1 MQDGNTYIAQQGFT
15 TGEISPEVLAR
26 SELDKYQ
33 YALKQARNVYIRPY
47 GAVYRRS
54 GTIYHSACKYA
65 DKKAILVEFNYSV
78 ELSYLLEIGEG
89 YIRVHKDGEYLDIEL
104 ATPYTESDL
113 PKLRFAQS
121 ADVMYIT
128 SGKYP
133 VKTLSRYAEDDWRF
147 GDFELT
153 EMYYDV
159 SMSNTV
165 NYDGAEYTS
174 PGNYSFVAKL
184 DGKYE
189 IEIAGAGGGG
199 GGFSRVLGDNA
210 TGGSGGRGGYTKI
223 TKNLIKNQSYNV
235 VIGSG
240 GAGGRGYSCAN
251 DNSYRENPPWAEN
264 GKDGGNSSFDDI
276 VATGGK
282 GGTGGK
288 GSPNRVYGTNGANG
302 TPSGSG
308 ANGGTTGWKGAENAS
323 NGGNGWV
330 RIYYL
335 GNAEITPSGTLENIT
350 ITANTSIFSENN
362 ISNFMK
368 ITHEMPS
375 KTVSTTDSTSASVKV
390 GDGWKVITHGTW
402 SGDCFV
408 EKSIDNGGTWEEY
421 RSYSSSDD
429 FNASESGT
437 VDKPCLLRI
446 RCATSGSGCSA
457 DLTALPYTHEGTVK
471 ITEYISPTQVKADV
485 VTELGSTE
493 ATPNFYWGAWSDEF
507 GYPSCVCFFQDRL
520 CFACTTKQP
529 YMLWMSRTGDYGNFG
544 VEKADGTVTDDSA
557 VALSFISRKQ
567 FNILHVVPT
576 TDLIVLTD
584 GNEWLV
590 SGASTVTPTEANPK
604 NQTSRGSTDVEP
616 IAIGSK
622 LVFVQRRGKVV
633 RDMGYSF
640 ENDQYD
646 GADLTLLAKHLTQ
659 KTIITDDAYKQE
671 PDSLIYFVTAD
682 GRILC
687 LTYVKDQNVYAW
699 STLDTDGKFEAVC
712 NIGGA
717 EEDTVYCIVKREIG
731 GEIVRYI
738 ESFSPYPDTD
748 VPNDYIMLDC
758 AKSMTVTAR
767 EVSGFGWL
775 AGKTVTVL
783 ADGREH
789 KDIAVDE
796 EGNLQLPVPATNIV
810 VGLPYQSVIEL
821 PNVTIQAQDGSI
833 QGRKKK
839 VSTVYMQLTNSLGG
853 FLGHTENETD
863 EIKYDE
869 FSEYTGVKLFN
880 GIKEMTM
887 PNTPLGGFLEDS
899 SVLIATSSPYP
910 FNLALVV
917 RAVAFD

>member
-26 SELDKYQ
+26 TELDKYQ

-89 YIRVHKDGEYLDIEL
+89 YIRVHKNGEYLGVEL
-104 ATPYTESDL
+104 ITPYTEADL

-133 VKTLSRYAEDDWRF
+133 VYTLSRYAEDDWRF
-147 GDFELT
+147 TELEIT
-153 EMYYDV
+153 ELYYDT
-159 SMSNTV
+159 SLAATA
-165 NYDGAEYTS
+165 NYDGAEYTT
-174 PGNYSFVAKL
+174 A
-184 DGKYE
+184 GKYTFTPNLTGKYQ
-189 IEIAGAGGGG
+189 ITIAGAGGGG
-199 GGFSRVLGDNA
+199 GGGSRLSIFGFNAGGNGGNGGYTSITKELTKGTQCSVIVGAGGAGGAGGEFSSANGIDGGDSSFGESVASGGDGGERGTLEHGQNGQNGTPA
-210 TGGSGGRGGYTKI
+210 GNGGAGGSGGT
-223 TKNLIKNQSYNV
+223 
-235 VIGSG
+235 
-240 GAGGRGYSCAN
+240 
-251 DNSYRENPPWAEN
+251 ENRMN
-264 GKDGGNSSFDDI
+264 GLDGKDGWVIITYIGN
-276 VATGGK
+276 
-282 GGTGGK
+282 
-288 GSPNRVYGTNGANG
+288 NY
-302 TPSGSG
+302 
-308 ANGGTTGWKGAENAS
+308 
-323 NGGNGWV
+323 
-330 RIYYL
+330 
-335 GNAEITPSGTLENIT
+335 ITPSGTNEDIT
-350 ITANTSIFSENN
+350 ITSNLSIFTK
-362 ISNFMK
+362 SNVGSFMK
-368 ITHEMPS
+368 IQHEMPS
-375 KTVSTTDSTSASVKV
+375 KTVSTTDGTSANVKV
-390 GDGWKVITHGTW
+390 GDGWKIITHGTW
-402 SGDCFV
+402 SGDWYVDRSF
-408 EKSIDNGGTWEEY
+408 DNGGTWEEY

-429 FNASESGT
+429 FNASESGK

-446 RCATSGSGCSA
+446 RCATRGSGCSA

-493 ATPNFYWGAWSDEF
+493 ATEYFYWGAWSEEF

-520 CFACTTKQP
+520 CFACTKKQP
-529 YMLWMSRTGDYGNFG
+529 YVLWMSRSGDYPNFG

-567 FNILHVVPT
+567 FNILHIVPT

-584 GNEWLV
+584 GTEWLV

-659 KTIITDDAYKQE
+659 KTTITDDAYKQE

-699 STLDTDGKFEAVC
+699 STLDTDGEFEAVC

-748 VPNDYIMLDC
+748 IPNDYIMLDC

>member
-26 SELDKYQ
+26 TELDKYQ

-47 GAVYRRS
+47 GAIYRRS

-78 ELSYLLEIGEG
+78 ELSYLLEIGDK
-89 YIRVHKDGEYLDIEL
+89 YIRIHKNGEWLGIEL
-104 ATPYTESDL
+104 ETPFLESDL

-121 ADVMYIT
+121 ADIMYIT

-133 VKTLSRYAEDDWRF
+133 IKTLSRYAENDWRF
-147 GDFELT
+147 NDFEIT
-153 EMYYDV
+153 EIYYDTA
-159 SMSNTV
+159 MMNEAQ
-165 NYDGAEYTS
+165 YDGAGYRT
-174 PGNYSFVAKL
+174 PGNFTFTPTIT
-184 DGKYE
+184 GKYN
-189 IEIAGAGGGG
+189 ITIAGAGGGG
-199 GGFSRVLGDNA
+199 GGCNRYSGI
-210 TGGSGGRGGYTKI
+210 TGGRGGNGELKTLTNVTLTAGTGYT
-223 TKNLIKNQSYNV
+223 V
-235 VIGSG
+235 VV
-240 GAGGRGYSCAN
+240 GAGGTAGSNGYSAHPAGTN
-251 DNSYRENPPWAEN
+251 
-264 GKDGGNSSFDDI
+264 GGNGGSSSI
-276 VATGGK
+276 TIGTATTSR
-282 GGTGGK
+282 GGTGGLV
-288 GSPNRVYGTNGANG
+288 GGTAGTGYG
-302 TPSGSG
+302 
-308 ANGGTTGWKGAENAS
+308 NGGQGGTGGNYDDEYWAKAGE
-323 NGGNGWV
+323 NGWV
-330 RIYYL
+330 VIEYV
-335 GNAEITPSGTLENIT
+335 GNVEVTPSAVTDETT
-350 ITANTSIFSENN
+350 ITANQNLFSEANV
-362 ISNFMK
+362 STFMK

-375 KTVSTTDSTSASVKV
+375 KTVSTSNGTTEAVKT
-390 GDGWKVITHGTW
+390 GDGWKIITHGTW
-402 SGDCFV
+402 TGDV
-408 EKSIDNGGTWEEY
+408 TVQISKDNGASWEEY
-421 RSYSSSDD
+421 RKYSSKDD

-437 VDKPCLLRI
+437 VETPCVLRAVCSI
-446 RCATSGSGCSA
+446 SSGTCGV

-471 ITEYISPTQVKADV
+471 ITEYVSATQVKADV
-485 VTELGSTE
+485 ITELGSTE
-493 ATPNFYWGAWSDEF
+493 ATPDFCWGAWSDEF

-567 FNILHVVPT
+567 FNILHIVPT

-659 KTIITDDAYKQE
+659 KTTITDDAYKQE

-699 STLDTDGKFEAVC
+699 STLDTDGEFEAVC

-731 GEIVRYI
+731 GETVRYI

-748 VPNDYIMLDC
+748 APNDYIMLDC

-796 EGNLQLPVPATNIV
+796 EGNLELPVPATNIV
-810 VGLPYQSVIEL
+810 VGLSYQSVIEL
-821 PNVTIQAQDGSI
+821 PNLTIQAQDGSI

-853 FLGHTENETD
+853 YLGHTENETD

-899 SVLIATSSPYP
+899 SVLIATSAPYP

>member
-1 MQDGNTYIAQQGFT
+1 MYIAQQAFT

-54 GTIYHSACKYA
+54 GTIYHSTCKYA
-65 DKKAILVEFNYSV
+65 DKKAILVEFNFSV
-78 ELSYLLEIGEG
+78 ELSYMLEIGEG
-89 YIRVHKDGEYLDIEL
+89 YIRIHKNGEYLGVEL
-104 ATPYTESDL
+104 ATPYTEADL

-128 SGKYP
+128 SGSYP

-147 GDFELT
+147 ADFDVSQ
-153 EMYYDV
+153 MYYDPA
-159 SMSNTV
+159 MGATT
-165 NYDGAEYTS
+165 NYDGAEYTANGS
-174 PGNYSFVAKL
+174 YTFTPKITGRYTV
-184 DGKYE
+184 
-189 IEIAGAGGGG
+189 EIAGAGGGG
-199 GGFSRVLGDNA
+199 GGGYHLSHGGHYY
-210 TGGSGGRGGYTKI
+210 GGSGG
-223 TKNLIKNQSYNV
+223 
-235 VIGSG
+235 SG
-240 GAGGRGYSCAN
+240 GLKTIN
-251 DNSYRENPPWAEN
+251 TELT
-264 GKDGGNSSFDDI
+264 KDTPVQI
-276 VATGGK
+276 VVGK

-288 GSPNRVYGTNGANG
+288 NGYYNSNNTA
-302 TPSGSG
+302 G
-308 ANGGTTGWKGAENAS
+308 ANGGNSSFGAETVQGGGGGGRANLGNNGS
-323 NGGNGWV
+323 NGTSYGGGGAGGARGGWSNGNAGNGHDGWV
-330 RIYYL
+330 RIAYI
-335 GNAEITPSGTLENIT
+335 GNATITPSGTTEEIT
-350 ITANTSIFSENN
+350 ITSSTSIFDSD
-362 ISNFMK
+362 SVGNFMK

-375 KTVSTTDSTSASVKV
+375 KTVSTTDGTSASVKV
-390 GDGWKVITHGTW
+390 GDGWKIITHGTW
-402 SGDCFV
+402 SGDCYV
-408 EKSIDNGGTWEEY
+408 ERSLDNGGTWEEY

-471 ITEYISPTQVKADV
+471 ITEYVSATQVKAEV
-485 VTELGSTE
+485 ITELGSTE
-493 ATPNFYWGAWSDEF
+493 PTPDFYWGAWSDEF

-520 CFACTTKQP
+520 CFACTKMQP
-529 YMLWMSRTGDYGNFG
+529 YMLWMSRTGDYNNFG

-567 FNILHVVPT
+567 FNILHLVPT

-590 SGASTVTPTEANPK
+590 SGASVVTPTEANPK

-640 ENDQYD
+640 ESDQYD
-646 GADLTLLAKHLTQ
+646 GADLTLLAKHLTR
-659 KTIITDDAYKQE
+659 KSVITDDAYKQE
-671 PDSLIYFVTAD
+671 PDSLIYFVTND
-682 GRILC
+682 GKILC

-699 STLDTDGKFEAVC
+699 SSLDTDGEFESVC

-717 EEDTVYCIVKREIG
+717 EEDTVYCVVKRTVN
-731 GEIVRYI
+731 GETVRYI
-738 ESFSPYPDTD
+738 ESFAPYPDTD
-748 VPNDYIMLDC
+748 EPNDYIMLDC
-758 AKSMTVTAR
+758 AKSMTVATR
-767 EVSGFGWL
+767 EVSGFNWL
-775 AGKTVTVL
+775 AGKAVTVL

-789 KDIAVDE
+789 NDIEIDE
-796 EGNLQLPVPATNIV
+796 DGNLLLPVPATDIV
-810 VGLPYQSVIEL
+810 VGLPYKSVIEL
-821 PNVTIQAQDGSI
+821 PNVSINAQDGSI

-839 VSTVYMQLTNSLGG
+839 VSTVYLQLTNSLGG
-853 FLGHTENETD
+853 YLGHTEEETD

-869 FSEYTGVKLFN
+869 FSEYDGVKLFN
-880 GIKEMTM
+880 GIKETTM
-887 PNTPLGGFLEDS
+887 PNVPLGGFLEDS
-899 SVLIATSSPYP
+899 SILIKTEAPYP

>member
-26 SELDKYQ
+26 TELDKYQ

-54 GTIYHSACKYA
+54 GTVYHSACKYA
-65 DKKAILVEFNYSV
+65 DKKAILVEFSYNV
-78 ELSYLLEIGEG
+78 DLNYLLEIGEG
-89 YIRVHKDGEYLDIEL
+89 YIRVHKNGEYLDIEL

-147 GDFELT
+147 TELEFT
-153 EMYYDV
+153 EVYYDT
-159 SMSNTV
+159 SLASSV
-165 NYDGAEYTS
+165 NYDGAGYTTAGEYTFT
-174 PGNYSFVAKL
+174 PKIT
-184 DGKYE
+184 GKYQ
-189 IEIAGAGGGG
+189 IVIAGAGGGG
-199 GGFSRVLGDNA
+199 GGAFVYFKPVPGGKGGNGGYTSVTKELTAETQYSVIVGAGGSGGTGGFDPQNGKDGASSSFDEIIA
-210 TGGSGGRGGYTKI
+210 TGGSGGKNGGVGGRQNGQNGTPLG
-223 TKNLIKNQSYNV
+223 N
-235 VIGSG
+235 G
-240 GAGGRGYSCAN
+240 GAGGAGSTGSN
-251 DNSYRENPPWAEN
+251 KD
-264 GKDGGNSSFDDI
+264 GKDGKD
-276 VATGGK
+276 
-282 GGTGGK
+282 
-288 GSPNRVYGTNGANG
+288 
-302 TPSGSG
+302 
-308 ANGGTTGWKGAENAS
+308 
-323 NGGNGWV
+323 GWV
-330 RIYYL
+330 TIAYV
-335 GNAEITPSGTLENIT
+335 GNTSITPSGTDEDIT
-350 ITANTSIFSENN
+350 ITSISSIFTE
-362 ISNFMK
+362 SNVGSFMK

-375 KTVSTTDSTSASVKV
+375 KTVSTTDGTSASVKV

-402 SGDCFV
+402 SGDCYI
-408 EKSIDNGGTWEEY
+408 EKSIDNGGTWQEY
-421 RSYSSSDD
+421 RCYSSSDD

-437 VDKPCLLRI
+437 VDSPCLLRI
-446 RCATSGSGCSA
+446 RCDTSGSGCNA

-471 ITEYISPTQVKADV
+471 ITEYVSATQVKADV
-485 VTELGSTE
+485 ITELGSTE
-493 ATPNFYWGAWSDEF
+493 ATPDFYWGAWSDEF

-567 FNILHVVPT
+567 FNILHIVPT

-590 SGASTVTPTEANPK
+590 SGASTVTPTKANPK

-659 KTIITDDAYKQE
+659 KTTITDDAYKQE

-699 STLDTDGKFEAVC
+699 STLDTDGEFEAVC

-731 GEIVRYI
+731 GETVRYI

-758 AKSMTVTAR
+758 AKSMTVTTR

-783 ADGREH
+783 ANGREH
-789 KDIAVDE
+789 KEIAVDE
-796 EGNLQLPVPATNIV
+796 EGNLELPVPATNIV
-810 VGLPYQSVIEL
+810 VGLPYKSVIEL

-869 FSEYTGVKLFN
+869 FSDYTGVKLFN

-899 SVLIATSSPYP
+899 SVLIATSAPYP

>member
-1 MQDGNTYIAQQGFT
+1 MYIAQQAFT

-54 GTIYHSACKYA
+54 GTVYHNACKYA
-65 DKKAILVEFNYSV
+65 DKKAILVEFNFSV
-78 ELSYLLEIGEG
+78 ELSYMLEIGEG
-89 YIRVHKDGEYLDIEL
+89 YIRVHKNGEYLNVEL
-104 ATPYTESDL
+104 ATPYTEADL

-128 SGKYP
+128 SGSYP

-147 GDFELT
+147 DDFDVSQ
-153 EMYYDV
+153 MYYDP
-159 SMSNTV
+159 SMGVDKNK
-165 NYDGAEYTS
+165 NYDGAEYTTAGS
-174 PGNYSFVAKL
+174 YTFTPKIT
-184 DGKYE
+184 GKYTVE
-189 IEIAGAGGGG
+189 VAGAGGGAVNTLPTMNWVYNG
-199 GGFSRVLGDNA
+199 GNGELVRQILSINA
-210 TGGSGGRGGYTKI
+210 GATI
-223 TKNLIKNQSYNV
+223 TVNV
-235 VIGSG
+235 
-240 GAGGRGYSCAN
+240 GAGGQSF
-251 DNSYRENPPWAEN
+251 REGQIPPMDDEN
-264 GKDGGNSSFDDI
+264 R
-276 VATGGK
+276 A
-282 GGTGGK
+282 
-288 GSPNRVYGTNGANG
+288 
-302 TPSGSG
+302 PSGESSQVICGETTIKASG
-308 ANGGTTGWKGAENAS
+308 GQGAGVESNGSNAGNGQGGIGGIGAEKTD
-323 NGGNGWV
+323 GKNGWV
-330 RIYYL
+330 RIAYIGNTMLTPL
-335 GNAEITPSGTLENIT
+335 GTIEEITL
-350 ITANTSIFSENN
+350 TASTSIFNVNSVN
-362 ISNFMK
+362 NFMK

-375 KTVSTTDSTSASVKV
+375 KTVSAKDATSETIKV
-390 GDGWKVITHGTW
+390 GDGWKVITHGAWT
-402 SGDCFV
+402 GDCFV
-408 EKSIDNGGTWEEY
+408 ERSLDNGITWEEY
-421 RSYSSSDD
+421 RSYSSADD

-437 VDKPCLLRI
+437 VDKPCLMRI
-446 RCATSGSGCSA
+446 RCDTNGSGCNA

-471 ITEYISPTQVKADV
+471 ITEYVSATEVKAEV
-485 VTELGSTE
+485 ITELGSTE
-493 ATPNFYWGAWSDEF
+493 PTPDFYWGAWSDEF

-520 CFACTTKQP
+520 CFACTKKQP
-529 YMLWMSRTGDYGNFG
+529 YMLWMSRTGDYNNFG

-567 FNILHVVPT
+567 FNILHLVPT

-590 SGASTVTPTEANPK
+590 SGASVVTPTEANPK

-640 ENDQYD
+640 ESDQYD
-646 GADLTLLAKHLTQ
+646 GADLTLLAKHLTR
-659 KTIITDDAYKQE
+659 KSVITDDAYKQE
-671 PDSLIYFVTAD
+671 PDSLIYFVTND
-682 GRILC
+682 GKILC

-699 STLDTDGKFEAVC
+699 SSLDTDGEFESVC

-717 EEDTVYCIVKREIG
+717 EEDTIYCIVKRTIG

-738 ESFSPYPDTD
+738 ESFAPYPDTD
-748 VPNDYIMLDC
+748 GPNDYIMLDC
-758 AKSMTVTAR
+758 AKSMTVATR
-767 EVSGFGWL
+767 EVSGFNWL

-789 KDIAVDE
+789 NGIEVDE
-796 EGNLQLPVPATNIV
+796 DGNLLLPVPATDII
-810 VGLPYQSVIEL
+810 VGLPYKSVIEL
-821 PNVTIQAQDGSI
+821 PNVSINAQDGSI

-853 FLGHTENETD
+853 YLGHTEDSAD

-869 FSEYTGVKLFN
+869 FSEYDGVKLFN
-880 GIKEMTM
+880 GIKETTM
-887 PNTPLGGFLEDS
+887 PNVPLGGFLEDS
-899 SVLIATSSPYP
+899 SILIATEAPYP

>member
-26 SELDKYQ
+26 TELDKYQ

-54 GTIYHSACKYA
+54 GTVYHSACKYA

-78 ELSYLLEIGEG
+78 ELSYMLEIGEG
-89 YIRVHKDGEYLDIEL
+89 YIRVHKNGEYLGIEL
-104 ATPYTESDL
+104 ATPYAESDL

-147 GDFELT
+147 GDFDVSQ
-153 EMYYDV
+153 MYYDP
-159 SMSNTV
+159 SMGNIA
-165 NYDGAEYTS
+165 NYNGQEFTT
-174 PGNYSFVAKL
+174 PGNFTFTPTVT
-184 DGKYE
+184 GKYTVE
-189 IEIAGAGGGG
+189 VAAAGGGG
-199 GGFSRVLGDNA
+199 GGGAFMYTLS
-210 TGGSGGRGGYTKI
+210 GSGG
-223 TKNLIKNQSYNV
+223 N
-235 VIGSG
+235 
-240 GAGGRGYSCAN
+240 
-251 DNSYRENPPWAEN
+251 
-264 GKDGGNSSFDDI
+264 
-276 VATGGK
+276 
-282 GGTGGK
+282 GGTGGYIKANKELNAGTQYNVIVGK
-288 GSPNRVYGTNGANG
+288 GGIGGQGFAGASGGDFTASAGGDGGDSSFDSLSAAGGTGGGVYSGFPNVPVKQGVNG
-302 TPSGSG
+302 TPAGSG
-308 ANGGTTGWKGAENAS
+308 GIGGTGGVGS
-323 NGGNGWV
+323 SPNGKNGQNGWV
-330 RIYYL
+330 RVSYVDGIV
-335 GNAEITPSGTLENIT
+335 ITPS
-350 ITANTSIFSENN
+350 NTEGEIVLTSSTSSFAETMIG
-362 ISNFMK
+362 NFMK

-375 KTVSTTDSTSASVKV
+375 KTVSTTDSTSSSVKV
-390 GDGWKVITHGTW
+390 GDGWKIITHGTW

-408 EKSIDNGGTWEEY
+408 ERSLDNGGTWEEY

-437 VDKPCLLRI
+437 VDRPCLLRI

-471 ITEYISPTQVKADV
+471 ITEYVSATQVKANV
-485 VTELGSTE
+485 VSELGSTE
-493 ATPNFYWGAWSDEF
+493 ATPDFYWGAWSDEF

-567 FNILHVVPT
+567 FNILHIVPT

-659 KTIITDDAYKQE
+659 KTTITDDAYKQE

-699 STLDTDGKFEAVC
+699 STLDTDGEFEAVC

-731 GEIVRYI
+731 GETVRYI

>member
-26 SELDKYQ
+26 TELDKYQ

-65 DKKAILVEFNYSV
+65 DKKAILVEFSYSV
-78 ELSYLLEIGEG
+78 ELSYMLEIGDK
-89 YIRVHKDGEYLDIEL
+89 YIRIHKNGEYLGIEL
-104 ATPYTESDL
+104 ATPFEEADL

-133 VKTLSRYAEDDWRF
+133 IKTLSRYAEDNWRF
-147 GDFELT
+147 ENFEIT
-153 EMYYDV
+153 EMYYDTAMMNE
-159 SMSNTV
+159 SYYAGGGYQTPGS
-165 NYDGAEYTS
+165 YT
-174 PGNYSFVAKL
+174 FVPTIT
-184 DGKYE
+184 GYYC

-199 GGFSRVLGDNA
+199 GGSERYANGKYGGNGG
-210 TGGSGGRGGYTKI
+210 TGELITIKKI
-223 TKNLIKNQSYNV
+223 TLSKDTSYSV
-235 VIGSG
+235 TV
-240 GAGGRGYSCAN
+240 GAGGSAGRQGASG
-251 DNSYRENPPWAEN
+251 NPSPS
-264 GKDGGNSSFDDI
+264 DGGNGGSSSI
-276 VATGGK
+276 IIGETTYTARGG
-282 GGTGGK
+282 GGGEAKYRNNSG
-288 GSPNRVYGTNGANG
+288 GANG
-302 TPSGSG
+302 TSYSGGGQGGLGG
-308 ANGGTTGWKGAENAS
+308 AYPAQQYRPAYAGKA
-323 NGGNGWV
+323 GWV
-330 RIYYL
+330 IIRYA
-335 GNAEITPSGTLENIT
+335 GNKTITPSATFDETTL
-350 ITANTSIFSENN
+350 TANADLFSE
-362 ISNFMK
+362 SNVSTFMK

-375 KTVSTTDSTSASVKV
+375 KTVSTTNGISASVKV

-402 SGDCFV
+402 SGDCCI
-408 EKSIDNGGTWEEY
+408 EKSIDNGATWQEY
-421 RSYSSSDD
+421 RAYTSSND

-437 VDKPCLLRI
+437 VDSPCLLRFV
-446 RCATSGSGCSA
+446 CGTSGGICNA

-471 ITEYISPTQVKADV
+471 ITEYVNATQVKADV

-493 ATPNFYWGAWSDEF
+493 ATPDFYYGAWSDEF

-567 FNILHVVPT
+567 FNILHIVPT
-576 TDLIVLTD
+576 TDLIVFTD

-616 IAIGSK
+616 IVIGSK

-671 PDSLIYFVTAD
+671 PDSLVYFVTAD

-699 STLDTDGKFEAVC
+699 STLDTDGEFEAVC

-738 ESFSPYPDTD
+738 ESFSPYQDSD

>member
-26 SELDKYQ
+26 TELDKYQ

-89 YIRVHKDGEYLDIEL
+89 YIRVHKNGEYLGVEL
-104 ATPYTESDL
+104 TTPYTEADL

-128 SGKYP
+128 SGNYP
-133 VKTLSRYAEDDWRF
+133 VKTISRYAEDDWRF
-147 GDFELT
+147 ADLSIS
-153 EMYYDV
+153 EMYFD
-159 SMSNTV
+159 SNL
-165 NYDGAEYTS
+165 AESESVT
-174 PGNYSFVAKL
+174 
-184 DGKYE
+184 
-189 IEIAGAGGGG
+189 
-199 GGFSRVLGDNA
+199 
-210 TGGSGGRGGYTKI
+210 
-223 TKNLIKNQSYNV
+223 
-235 VIGSG
+235 
-240 GAGGRGYSCAN
+240 
-251 DNSYRENPPWAEN
+251 
-264 GKDGGNSSFDDI
+264 
-276 VATGGK
+276 
-282 GGTGGK
+282 
-288 GSPNRVYGTNGANG
+288 
-302 TPSGSG
+302 
-308 ANGGTTGWKGAENAS
+308 
-323 NGGNGWV
+323 
-330 RIYYL
+330 
-335 GNAEITPSGTLENIT
+335 ITPSGTTGNIT
-350 ITANTSIFSENN
+350 LTSNSAIFS
-362 ISNFMK
+362 SNSVGEQIK
-368 ITHEMPS
+368 ITYEMPS
-375 KTVSTTDSTSASVKV
+375 KTVSASNNTSGSVKC
-390 GDGWKVITHGTW
+390 GDGWKIITHGTW
-402 SGDCFV
+402 TGDV
-408 EKSIDNGGTWEEY
+408 TVQKNVDGAGWEEY
-421 RSYSSSDD
+421 RKYSSKDD

-437 VDKPCLLRI
+437 IEQSCLLRI
-446 RCATSGSGCSA
+446 VCNITSGTCNA
-457 DLTALPYTHEGTVK
+457 DLTVLPYTSEGVVK
-471 ITEYISPTQVKADV
+471 ITSYTDSKHVNATVLK
-485 VTELGSTE
+485 ELGDKG
-493 ATPNFYWGAWSDEF
+493 ATSDFYYGAWSAKN
-507 GYPSCVCFFQDRL
+507 GYPACVCFFQDRL
-520 CFACTTKQP
+520 CFACTKKQP
-529 YMLWMSRTGDYGNFG
+529 YMLWMSRTGDYNNFG

-567 FNILHVVPT
+567 FNILHIVPT

-659 KTIITDDAYKQE
+659 KTTITDDAYKQE

-699 STLDTDGKFEAVC
+699 STLDTDGEFEAVC

-731 GEIVRYI
+731 GETVRYI

-775 AGKTVTVL
+775 AGKAVTVL

-796 EGNLQLPVPATNIV
+796 EGNLELPVPATNIV

-853 FLGHTENETD
+853 FLGHTENDTD

>member
-1 MQDGNTYIAQQGFT
+1 MYIAQQAFT

-54 GTIYHSACKYA
+54 GTVYHSACKYA
-65 DKKAILVEFNYSV
+65 DKKAILVEFNFGV
-78 ELSYLLEIGEG
+78 ELSYMLEIGEG
-89 YIRVHKDGEYLDIEL
+89 YIRVHKNGEYLNVEL
-104 ATPYTESDL
+104 TTPYTEADL

-128 SGKYP
+128 SGSYP

-147 GDFELT
+147 ADFDVSQ
-153 EMYYDV
+153 MYYDPA
-159 SMSNTV
+159 MGATT
-165 NYDGAEYTS
+165 NYDGAEYTANGS
-174 PGNYSFVAKL
+174 YTFTPKIT
-184 DGKYE
+184 GKYTV
-189 IEIAGAGGGG
+189 EIAGAGGGG
-199 GGFSRVLGDNA
+199 GGGYHLSHGGHYY
-210 TGGSGGRGGYTKI
+210 GGSGG
-223 TKNLIKNQSYNV
+223 
-235 VIGSG
+235 SG
-240 GAGGRGYSCAN
+240 GLKTITT
-251 DNSYRENPPWAEN
+251 ELT
-264 GKDGGNSSFDDI
+264 KDTPVQI
-276 VATGGK
+276 VVGK

-288 GSPNRVYGTNGANG
+288 NGYYNSNNTA
-302 TPSGSG
+302 G
-308 ANGGTTGWKGAENAS
+308 ANGGNSSFGAETVQGGGGGGRANLGNNGS
-323 NGGNGWV
+323 NGTSYGGGGAGGARGGWSNGNAGNGHDGWV
-330 RIYYL
+330 RIAYI
-335 GNAEITPSGTLENIT
+335 GNATITPSGTTEEIT
-350 ITANTSIFSENN
+350 ITSSTSIFDSDS
-362 ISNFMK
+362 IGNFMK

-375 KTVSTTDSTSASVKV
+375 KTVSTTDGTSASVKV
-390 GDGWKVITHGTW
+390 GDGWKIITHGTW
-402 SGDCFV
+402 SGDCYV
-408 EKSIDNGGTWEEY
+408 ERSLDNGGTWEEY

-471 ITEYISPTQVKADV
+471 ITEYVSATQVKAEV
-485 VTELGSTE
+485 ITELGSTE
-493 ATPNFYWGAWSDEF
+493 PTPDFYWGAWSDEF

-520 CFACTTKQP
+520 CFACTKKQP
-529 YMLWMSRTGDYGNFG
+529 YMLWMSRTGDYNNFG

-557 VALSFISRKQ
+557 VVLSFISRKQ
-567 FNILHVVPT
+567 FNILHLVPT

-590 SGASTVTPTEANPK
+590 SGASVVTPTEANPK

-640 ENDQYD
+640 ESDQYD
-646 GADLTLLAKHLTQ
+646 GADLTLLAKHLTR
-659 KTIITDDAYKQE
+659 KSVITDDAYKQE
-671 PDSLIYFVTAD
+671 PDSLIYFVTND
-682 GRILC
+682 GKILC

-699 STLDTDGKFEAVC
+699 SSLDTDGEFESVC

-717 EEDTVYCIVKREIG
+717 EEDTVYCVVKRTVN
-731 GEIVRYI
+731 GETVRYI
-738 ESFSPYPDTD
+738 ESFAPYPDTD
-748 VPNDYIMLDC
+748 EPNDYIMLDC
-758 AKSMTVTAR
+758 AKSMTVATR
-767 EVSGFGWL
+767 EVSGFNWL

-789 KDIAVDE
+789 NGIEVDE
-796 EGNLQLPVPATNIV
+796 DGNLLLPVPATDIV
-810 VGLPYQSVIEL
+810 VGLPYKSVIEL
-821 PNVTIQAQDGSI
+821 PNVSINAQDGSI

-839 VSTVYMQLTNSLGG
+839 VSTVYLQLTNSLGG
-853 FLGHTENETD
+853 YLGHTEEETD

-869 FSEYTGVKLFN
+869 FSEYDGVKLFN
-880 GIKEMTM
+880 GIKETTM
-887 PNTPLGGFLEDS
+887 PNVPLGGFLEDS
-899 SVLIATSSPYP
+899 NILIKTEAPYP

>member
-78 ELSYLLEIGEG
+78 ELSYMLEIGEG
-89 YIRVHKDGEYLDIEL
+89 YIRIHKNGEYLGVEL
-104 ATPYTESDL
+104 ATPYTETDL

-128 SGKYP
+128 SGNYP
-133 VKTLSRYAEDDWRF
+133 VKTISRYAEDDWRF
-147 GDFELT
+147 EDYEFT
-153 EMYYDV
+153 NMYFDV
-159 SMSNTV
+159 NLCE
-165 NYDGAEYTS
+165 DE
-174 PGNYSFVAKL
+174 
-184 DGKYE
+184 D
-189 IEIAGAGGGG
+189 
-199 GGFSRVLGDNA
+199 
-210 TGGSGGRGGYTKI
+210 I
-223 TKNLIKNQSYNV
+223 T
-235 VIGSG
+235 
-240 GAGGRGYSCAN
+240 
-251 DNSYRENPPWAEN
+251 
-264 GKDGGNSSFDDI
+264 
-276 VATGGK
+276 
-282 GGTGGK
+282 
-288 GSPNRVYGTNGANG
+288 
-302 TPSGSG
+302 
-308 ANGGTTGWKGAENAS
+308 
-323 NGGNGWV
+323 
-330 RIYYL
+330 
-335 GNAEITPSGTLENIT
+335 ITPSAKTGDITL
-350 ITANTSIFSENN
+350 TASEAIFSESSVGKQ
-362 ISNFMK
+362 IK
-368 ITHEMPS
+368 ITYEMPS
-375 KTVSTTDSTSASVKV
+375 KTVTVAGGTSEAVMV

-402 SGDCFV
+402 SGNV
-408 EKSIDNGGTWEEY
+408 VIQKSDDGANWEEY
-421 RSYSSSDD
+421 RKYTSSSD

-437 VDKPCLLRI
+437 VDGICYLR
-446 RCATSGSGCSA
+446 AVASSGSCTV
-457 DLTALPYTHEGTVK
+457 DLTALPYTHEGIVK
-471 ITEYISPTQVKADV
+471 ITGYTSGTQVNATV
-485 VTELGSTE
+485 LEELGDTK
-493 ATPNFYWGAWSDEF
+493 ATSDFYYGAWSDEF

-567 FNILHVVPT
+567 FNILHIVPT

-659 KTIITDDAYKQE
+659 KTTITDDAYKQE

-699 STLDTDGKFEAVC
+699 STLDTDGEFEAVC

-731 GEIVRYI
+731 GETVRYI

-899 SVLIATSSPYP
+899 SVLIAISSPYP

>member
-26 SELDKYQ
+26 TELDKYQ

-54 GTIYHSACKYA
+54 GTVYHSACKYA
-65 DKKAILVEFNYSV
+65 DKKAILVEFNCSV
-78 ELSYLLEIGEG
+78 ELSYMLEIGEG
-89 YIRVHKDGEYLDIEL
+89 YIRIHKNGEYLGVEL
-104 ATPYTESDL
+104 ATPYTETDL

-153 EMYYDV
+153 EMYYDIF
-159 SMSNTV
+159 SAPEIN
-165 NYDGAEYTS
+165 NDGSEFIT
-174 PGNYSFVAKL
+174 PGNYVYTPQLS
-184 DGKYE
+184 GKYRV
-189 IEIAGAGGGG
+189 EIAGAGGGG
-199 GGFSRVLGDNA
+199 GHGFSYITLKRKGGQGG
-210 TGGSGGRGGYTKI
+210 TGGLLSYVTELVKDNNYNIVVGQGGIGGALNGSASTDGGYS
-223 TKNLIKNQSYNV
+223 Q
-235 VIGSG
+235 
-240 GAGGRGYSCAN
+240 
-251 DNSYRENPPWAEN
+251 
-264 GKDGGNSSFDDI
+264 FDER

-282 GGTGGK
+282 GGSNATQTQNGVN
-288 GSPNRVYGTNGANG
+288 GSNG
-302 TPSGSG
+302 TPLGSG
-308 ANGGTTGWKGAENAS
+308 GQGGGGGTGIFENGS
-323 NGGNGWV
+323 NGANGWV
-330 RIYYL
+330 RITYI
-335 GNAEITPSGTLENIT
+335 GNVEITPSDTNGDVTLSASANIF
-350 ITANTSIFSENN
+350 NENN

-375 KTVSTTDSTSASVKV
+375 KTVSTTNGTSASVKV

-402 SGDCFV
+402 SGDCYI
-408 EKSIDNGGTWEEY
+408 EKSIDNGGTWQEY
-421 RSYSSSDD
+421 RSYSSSSD

-437 VDKPCLLRI
+437 VDSPCLLRI
-446 RCATSGSGCSA
+446 RCSTSGSCNA

-471 ITEYISPTQVKADV
+471 ITEYVSATQVKANV
-485 VTELGSTE
+485 VSELGSTE
-493 ATPNFYWGAWSDEF
+493 ATPNFYWGAWSNEL

-567 FNILHVVPT
+567 FNILHIVPT

-659 KTIITDDAYKQE
+659 KTTITDDAYKQE

-699 STLDTDGKFEAVC
+699 STLDTDGEFEAVC

-731 GEIVRYI
+731 GETVRYI

-748 VPNDYIMLDC
+748 APNDYIMLDC

>member
-1 MQDGNTYIAQQGFT
+1 MYIAQQAFT

-54 GTIYHSACKYA
+54 GTVYHSACKYA
-65 DKKAILVEFNYSV
+65 DKKAILVEFNFSV
-78 ELSYLLEIGEG
+78 ELSYMLEIGEG
-89 YIRVHKDGEYLDIEL
+89 YIRVHKNGDYLGVEL
-104 ATPYTESDL
+104 ATPYTEADL

-128 SGKYP
+128 SGNYP

-147 GDFELT
+147 ADFDVSQ
-153 EMYYDV
+153 MYYDP
-159 SMSNTV
+159 SMGADT
-165 NYDGAEYTS
+165 NYDGAGYTT
-174 PGNYSFVAKL
+174 PGNYTFVAKL
-184 DGKYE
+184 DGKYQ

-199 GGFSRVLGDNA
+199 GGYSRVPGDNA
-210 TGGSGGRGGYTKI
+210 GGGSGGIGGYII
-223 TKNLIKNQSYNV
+223 TTQTLTKNQSYSV
-235 VIGSG
+235 VVGAG
-240 GAGGRGYSCAN
+240 GAGGRGYSFKN
-251 DNSYRENPPWAEN
+251 ENSYRENPPWAEN
-264 GKDGGNSSFDDI
+264 GKNGGDSTFENTT
-276 VATGGK
+276 ATGGK

-288 GSPNRVYGTNGANG
+288 GSPGRVYGTNGANG
-302 TPSGSG
+302 TPAGAGGAGGRTGS
-308 ANGGTTGWKGAENAS
+308 KGAENAT
-323 NGGNGWV
+323 GGANGWV
-330 RIYYL
+330 RISYI
-335 GNAEITPSGTLENIT
+335 GNTEITPSGVTEDITL
-350 ITANTSIFSENN
+350 TASASIFNTDSA
-362 ISNFMK
+362 SNFMK

-375 KTVSTTDSTSASVKV
+375 KTISTTDGTSASVKV
-390 GDGWKVITHGTW
+390 GDGWKIITHGTW

-408 EKSIDNGGTWEEY
+408 ERSLDNGGTWEEY

-437 VDKPCLLRI
+437 VDEPCLLRI
-446 RCATSGSGCSA
+446 RCATSGSGCNA

-471 ITEYISPTQVKADV
+471 ITEYVSVTQVKAEV
-485 VTELGSTE
+485 ITELGSTE
-493 ATPNFYWGAWSDEF
+493 PTPDFYWGAWSDEF

-520 CFACTTKQP
+520 CFACTKKQP
-529 YMLWMSRTGDYGNFG
+529 YMLWMSRTGDYNNFG

-567 FNILHVVPT
+567 FNILHLVPT

-590 SGASTVTPTEANPK
+590 SGASVVTPTEANPK

-640 ENDQYD
+640 ESDQYD
-646 GADLTLLAKHLTQ
+646 GADLTLLAKHLTR
-659 KTIITDDAYKQE
+659 KSVITDDAYKQE
-671 PDSLIYFVTAD
+671 PDSLIYFVTND
-682 GRILC
+682 GKILC

-699 STLDTDGKFEAVC
+699 SSIDTDGEFESVC

-717 EEDTVYCIVKREIG
+717 EEDTVYCVVKRTVN
-731 GEIVRYI
+731 GETVRYI
-738 ESFSPYPDTD
+738 ESFAPYPDTD
-748 VPNDYIMLDC
+748 EPNDYVMLDC
-758 AKSMTVTAR
+758 AKSMTVTTR
-767 EVSGFGWL
+767 EVTGFSWL

-789 KDIAVDE
+789 NDVEVDE
-796 EGNLQLPVPATNIV
+796 NGNLLLPVPAADIV
-810 VGLPYQSVIEL
+810 VGLPYKSVIEL
-821 PNVTIQAQDGSI
+821 PNVSINAQDGSI

-839 VSTVYMQLTNSLGG
+839 VSTVYLQLTNSLGG
-853 FLGHTENETD
+853 YLGHTEEETD

-869 FSEYTGVKLFN
+869 FSEYDGVKLFN
-880 GIKEMTM
+880 GIKETTM
-887 PNTPLGGFLEDS
+887 PNVPVGGFLEDS
-899 SVLIATSSPYP
+899 SILIKTEAPYP

>member
-1 MQDGNTYIAQQGFT
+1 MYIAQQAFT

-65 DKKAILVEFNYSV
+65 DKKAILVEFNFSV
-78 ELSYLLEIGEG
+78 ELSYMLEIGEG
-89 YIRVHKDGEYLDIEL
+89 YIRVHKNGEYLGVEL
-104 ATPYTESDL
+104 TTPYTEADL

-128 SGKYP
+128 SGNYP

-147 GDFELT
+147 ADFEVT
-153 EMYYDV
+153 EMYYDATI
-159 SMSNTV
+159 NPRI
-165 NYDGAEYTS
+165 YEGAGFTS
-174 PGNYSFVAKL
+174 PGSHSYKPALS
-184 DGKYE
+184 GKYQ
-189 IEIAGAGGGG
+189 IELSGGGG
-199 GGFSRVLGDNA
+199 GGGGA
-210 TGGSGGRGGYTKI
+210 YTGNSKR
-223 TKNLIKNQSYNV
+223 N
-235 VIGSG
+235 G
-240 GAGGRGYSCAN
+240 GAGGKGGFLKRTIELNSSQTYSISVGAGGTG
-251 DNSYRENPPWAEN
+251 RENQNKSAYKPPDATA
-264 GKDGGNSSFDDI
+264 GGNTTFGSYT
-276 VATGGK
+276 ATGGA
-282 GGTGGK
+282 GGTSAGYYNAGAHSGTKGADGTPAGDGAAGGAGGTTN
-288 GSPNRVYGTNGANG
+288 GSGGMNGANG
-302 TPSGSG
+302 WAYISYTDY
-308 ANGGTTGWKGAENAS
+308 N
-323 NGGNGWV
+323 
-330 RIYYL
+330 I
-335 GNAEITPSGTLENIT
+335 ITPSGTTENIT
-350 ITANTSIFSENN
+350 LTSNTSIFNTDS
-362 ISNFMK
+362 IGNFMK

-375 KTVSTTDSTSASVKV
+375 KTVSTTDGTSASVKV
-390 GDGWKVITHGTW
+390 GDGWKIITHGTW
-402 SGDCFV
+402 SGDCYV
-408 EKSIDNGGTWEEY
+408 ERSLDNGGTWEEY

-437 VDKPCLLRI
+437 VDNPCLLRI

-471 ITEYISPTQVKADV
+471 ITEYVSATQVKAEV
-485 VTELGSTE
+485 ITELGSTE
-493 ATPNFYWGAWSDEF
+493 PTPDFYWGAWSDEF

-520 CFACTTKQP
+520 CFACTKKQP
-529 YMLWMSRTGDYGNFG
+529 YMLWMSRTGDYNNFG

-567 FNILHVVPT
+567 FNILHLVPT

-590 SGASTVTPTEANPK
+590 SGASVVTPTEANPK

-640 ENDQYD
+640 ESDQYD
-646 GADLTLLAKHLTQ
+646 GADLTLLAKHLTR
-659 KTIITDDAYKQE
+659 KSVITDDAYKQE
-671 PDSLIYFVTAD
+671 PDSLIYFVTND
-682 GRILC
+682 GKILC

-699 STLDTDGKFEAVC
+699 SSLDTDGEFESVC

-717 EEDTVYCIVKREIG
+717 EEDTVYCVVKRTVN
-731 GEIVRYI
+731 GETVRYI
-738 ESFSPYPDTD
+738 ESFAPYPDTD
-748 VPNDYIMLDC
+748 EPNDYIMLDC
-758 AKSMTVTAR
+758 AKSMTVATR
-767 EVSGFGWL
+767 EVSGFNWL

-789 KDIAVDE
+789 NDIEIDE
-796 EGNLQLPVPATNIV
+796 NGNLLLPVPATDIV
-810 VGLPYQSVIEL
+810 VGLPYKSVIEL
-821 PNVTIQAQDGSI
+821 PNVSINAQDGSI

-839 VSTVYMQLTNSLGG
+839 VSTVYLQLTNSLGG
-853 FLGHTENETD
+853 YLGHTEEETD

-869 FSEYTGVKLFN
+869 FSEYDGVKLFN
-880 GIKEMTM
+880 GIKETTM
-887 PNTPLGGFLEDS
+887 PNVPVGGFLEDS
-899 SVLIATSSPYP
+899 SILIKTEAPYP

>member
-1 MQDGNTYIAQQGFT
+1 MYIAQQAFT

-54 GTIYHSACKYA
+54 GTVYHSACKYA
-65 DKKAILVEFNYSV
+65 DKKAILVEFNFSV
-78 ELSYLLEIGEG
+78 ELSYMLEIGEG
-89 YIRVHKDGEYLDIEL
+89 YIRVHKNGEYLGVEL
-104 ATPYTESDL
+104 ATPYTEADL

-128 SGKYP
+128 SGNYP

-147 GDFELT
+147 GDFDVSQ
-153 EMYYDV
+153 MYYDPA
-159 SMSNTV
+159 MGATT
-165 NYDGAEYTS
+165 NYDGAEYTANGS
-174 PGNYSFVAKL
+174 YTFTPKIT
-184 DGKYE
+184 GKYTV
-189 IEIAGAGGGG
+189 EIAGAGGGG
-199 GGFSRVLGDNA
+199 GGGYHLSHGGHYY
-210 TGGSGGRGGYTKI
+210 GGSGG
-223 TKNLIKNQSYNV
+223 
-235 VIGSG
+235 SG
-240 GAGGRGYSCAN
+240 GLKTITT
-251 DNSYRENPPWAEN
+251 ELT
-264 GKDGGNSSFDDI
+264 KDTPVQI
-276 VATGGK
+276 VVGK

-288 GSPNRVYGTNGANG
+288 NGYYNSNNTA
-302 TPSGSG
+302 G
-308 ANGGTTGWKGAENAS
+308 ANGGNSSFGADTVQGGGGGGRANLGN
-323 NGGNGWV
+323 NGGNGTSYGGGGAGGARGGWSNGNAGNGHDGWV
-330 RIYYL
+330 RIAYI
-335 GNAEITPSGTLENIT
+335 GNATITPSGTTEEIT
-350 ITANTSIFSENN
+350 ITSSTSIFDSD
-362 ISNFMK
+362 SVGNFMK

-375 KTVSTTDSTSASVKV
+375 KTVSTTDGTSGSVKV
-390 GDGWKVITHGTW
+390 GDGWKIITHGTW
-402 SGDCFV
+402 SGDCYV
-408 EKSIDNGGTWEEY
+408 ERSLDNGGTWEEY

-471 ITEYISPTQVKADV
+471 ITEYVSATQVKAEV
-485 VTELGSTE
+485 ITELGSTE
-493 ATPNFYWGAWSDEF
+493 PTPNFYWGAWSDEF

-520 CFACTTKQP
+520 CFACTKKQP
-529 YMLWMSRTGDYGNFG
+529 YMLWMSRTGDYNNFG

-567 FNILHVVPT
+567 FNILHLVPT

-590 SGASTVTPTEANPK
+590 SGASVVTPTEANPK

-640 ENDQYD
+640 ESDQYD
-646 GADLTLLAKHLTQ
+646 GADLTLLAKHLTR
-659 KTIITDDAYKQE
+659 KSVITDDAYKQE
-671 PDSLIYFVTAD
+671 PDSLIYFVTDD
-682 GRILC
+682 GKILC

-699 STLDTDGKFEAVC
+699 SSLDTDGEFESVC

-717 EEDTVYCIVKREIG
+717 EEDTIYCVVKRTVN
-731 GEIVRYI
+731 GETVRYI
-738 ESFSPYPDTD
+738 ESFAPYPDTD
-748 VPNDYIMLDC
+748 EPNDYIMLDC
-758 AKSMTVTAR
+758 AKSMTVATR
-767 EVSGFGWL
+767 EVAGFNWL

-789 KDIAVDE
+789 NDIEIDE
-796 EGNLQLPVPATNIV
+796 DGNLLLPVPATDIV
-810 VGLPYQSVIEL
+810 VGLPYKSVIEL
-821 PNVTIQAQDGSI
+821 PNVSINAQDGSI

-839 VSTVYMQLTNSLGG
+839 VSTVYLQLTSSLGG
-853 FLGHTENETD
+853 YLGHTEDSAD

-869 FSEYTGVKLFN
+869 FSEYDGVKLFN
-880 GIKEMTM
+880 GIKETTM
-887 PNTPLGGFLEDS
+887 PNVPVGGFLEDS
-899 SVLIATSSPYP
+899 SILIKTEAPYP

>member
-26 SELDKYQ
+26 TELDKYQ

-89 YIRVHKDGEYLDIEL
+89 YIRVHKNGEYLDIEL

-113 PKLRFAQS
+113 SKLRFAQS

-128 SGKYP
+128 SGNYP
-133 VKTLSRYAEDDWRF
+133 VYTLSRYAEDDWRF
-147 GDFELT
+147 TELEFT
-153 EMYYDV
+153 EVYYDT
-159 SMSNTV
+159 SLTQSV
-165 NYDGAEYTS
+165 NYDGAAYTTAGEYTFT
-174 PGNYSFVAKL
+174 PKIT
-184 DGKYE
+184 GKYQ
-189 IEIAGAGGGG
+189 IVIAGAGGGG
-199 GGFSRVLGDNA
+199 GRGSTVYANKYK
-210 TGGSGGRGGYTKI
+210 GGNGGNGGLQII
-223 TKNLIKNQSYNV
+223 TKTLTAGTSYSIIV
-235 VIGSG
+235 GAG
-240 GAGGRGYSCAN
+240 GAGSNNEAT
-251 DNSYRENPPWAEN
+251 SQN
-264 GKDGGNSSFDDI
+264 GGVSSFDGTI
-276 VATGGK
+276 STGGK
-282 GGTGGK
+282 GGADAQASPGG
-288 GSPNRVYGTNGANG
+288 GSNGSNGANG
-302 TPSGSG
+302 TPVGTGGMGGSGSTGGGGSTG
-308 ANGGTTGWKGAENAS
+308 AAGKD
-323 NGGNGWV
+323 GWV
-330 RIYYL
+330 GISYL
-335 GNAEITPSGTLENIT
+335 GYASITPSGTDEDIT
-350 ITANTSIFSENN
+350 ITSTSSIFTE
-362 ISNFMK
+362 SNVGSFMK

-375 KTVSTTDSTSASVKV
+375 KTVSTTNGTSASVKV

-402 SGDCFV
+402 SGDCYI
-408 EKSIDNGGTWEEY
+408 EKSIDNGGTWQEY

-437 VDKPCLLRI
+437 VDSPCLLRI
-446 RCATSGSGCSA
+446 RCSTSGSCNA

-471 ITEYISPTQVKADV
+471 ITEYVSATQVKADV
-485 VTELGSTE
+485 ITELGSTE
-493 ATPNFYWGAWSDEF
+493 ATPDFYWGAWSDEF

-567 FNILHVVPT
+567 FNILHIVPT

-659 KTIITDDAYKQE
+659 KTTITDDAYKQE

-699 STLDTDGKFEAVC
+699 STLDTDGEFEAVC

-731 GEIVRYI
+731 GETVRYI

-748 VPNDYIMLDC
+748 IPNDYIMLDC

>member
-78 ELSYLLEIGEG
+78 ELSYMLEIGEG
-89 YIRVHKDGEYLDIEL
+89 YIRVYKNGEYLNIEL
-104 ATPYTESDL
+104 STPFKEADL

-133 VKTLSRYAEDDWRF
+133 VKTLSRYAENDWQF
-147 GDFELT
+147 NDFEFT
-153 EMYYDV
+153 EQYYDT
-159 SMSNTV
+159 SLMNNH
-165 NYDGAEYTS
+165 NYDGGEYTS
-174 PGNYSFVAKL
+174 PGTYTFVAKL
-184 DGKYE
+184 TGKYR

-199 GGFSRVLGDNA
+199 GGYSRVPGNNKL
-210 TGGSGGRGGYTKI
+210 GGSGGTGGYTVYTATL
-223 TKNLIKNQSYNV
+223 TKNKSYNV
-235 VIGSG
+235 TVGAG
-240 GAGGRGYSCAN
+240 GAGGRGYSFDN
-251 DNSYRENPPWAEN
+251 DNSYKENPPHAED
-264 GKDGGNSSFDDI
+264 GKNGGNSSFDTKT
-276 VATGGK
+276 ATGGK
-282 GGTGGK
+282 GGQGGC
-288 GSPNRVYGTNGANG
+288 GNSYNGTNGANG
-302 TPSGSG
+302 TPSG
-308 ANGGTTGWKGAENAS
+308 AGGTGGVTGRKYAEDATS
-323 NGGNGWV
+323 GKNGWV
-330 RIYYL
+330 RISYI
-335 GNAEITPSGTLENIT
+335 GDTTITPSDTNGEITL
-350 ITANTSIFSENN
+350 TASSGIFNN
-362 ISNFMK
+362 DNVSTFMK
-368 ITHEMPS
+368 ISHEMPS
-375 KTVSTTDSTSASVKV
+375 QTVSTNNGTTASVKV

-402 SGDCFV
+402 TGDV
-408 EKSIDNGGTWEEY
+408 TIQKANVGGEWEEY
-421 RSYSSSDD
+421 RKYSSKDD

-437 VDKPCLLRI
+437 VDSPCVLRAV
-446 RCATSGSGCSA
+446 CSVSSGTCGV
-457 DLTALPYTHEGTVK
+457 DLTALPYIHEGTVK
-471 ITEYISPTQVKADV
+471 ITEYVSATQVKADV
-485 VTELGSTE
+485 ITEPGSTE
-493 ATPNFYWGAWSDEF
+493 ATPDFYWGAWSDEF

-520 CFACTTKQP
+520 CFACTNKQP

-567 FNILHVVPT
+567 FNILHIVPT

-659 KTIITDDAYKQE
+659 KTTITDDAYKQE
-671 PDSLIYFVTAD
+671 PDSIIYFVSAD
-682 GRILC
+682 GKILC

-699 STLDTDGKFEAVC
+699 STLDTDGEFEAVC
-712 NIGGA
+712 NISGA
-717 EEDTVYCIVKREIG
+717 EEDTVYCIVKRDIN
-731 GEIVRYI
+731 GETVRYI
-738 ESFSPYPDTD
+738 ESFTPYPDTD
-748 VPNDYIMLDC
+748 VPNDYVMLDC

-796 EGNLQLPVPATNIV
+796 EGNLELPVPATNIV
-810 VGLPYQSVIEL
+810 VGLPYKSVIEL

>member
-78 ELSYLLEIGEG
+78 ELSYLLEIGKG
-89 YIRVHKDGEYLDIEL
+89 YIRVHKNGEYLGVEL
-104 ATPYTESDL
+104 ATPYTEADL
-113 PKLRFAQS
+113 SKLRFAQS

-128 SGKYP
+128 SGNYP
-133 VKTLSRYAEDDWRF
+133 VKTISRYAEDDWRF
-147 GDFELT
+147 ADLSIS
-153 EMYYDV
+153 EMYFD
-159 SMSNTV
+159 SNL
-165 NYDGAEYTS
+165 AESESVT
-174 PGNYSFVAKL
+174 
-184 DGKYE
+184 
-189 IEIAGAGGGG
+189 
-199 GGFSRVLGDNA
+199 
-210 TGGSGGRGGYTKI
+210 
-223 TKNLIKNQSYNV
+223 
-235 VIGSG
+235 
-240 GAGGRGYSCAN
+240 
-251 DNSYRENPPWAEN
+251 
-264 GKDGGNSSFDDI
+264 
-276 VATGGK
+276 
-282 GGTGGK
+282 
-288 GSPNRVYGTNGANG
+288 
-302 TPSGSG
+302 
-308 ANGGTTGWKGAENAS
+308 
-323 NGGNGWV
+323 
-330 RIYYL
+330 
-335 GNAEITPSGTLENIT
+335 ITPSGTTGNIT
-350 ITANTSIFSENN
+350 LTSNSAIFS
-362 ISNFMK
+362 SNSVGEQIK
-368 ITHEMPS
+368 ITYEMPS
-375 KTVSTTDSTSASVKV
+375 KTVSASNNTSGSVKC
-390 GDGWKVITHGTW
+390 GDGWKIITHGTW
-402 SGDCFV
+402 TGDV
-408 EKSIDNGGTWEEY
+408 TVQKNVDGAGWEEY
-421 RSYSSSDD
+421 RKYSSKDD

-437 VDKPCLLRI
+437 IEQSCLLRI
-446 RCATSGSGCSA
+446 VCNITSGTCNA
-457 DLTALPYTHEGTVK
+457 DLTVLPYTSEGVAK
-471 ITEYISPTQVKADV
+471 ITSYTDSKHVNATVLK
-485 VTELGSTE
+485 ELGDKG
-493 ATPNFYWGAWSDEF
+493 ATSDFYYGAWSAKN
-507 GYPSCVCFFQDRL
+507 GYPACVCFFQDRL
-520 CFACTTKQP
+520 CFACTKKQP
-529 YMLWMSRTGDYGNFG
+529 YMLWMSRTGDYNNFG

-567 FNILHVVPT
+567 FNILHIVPT

-659 KTIITDDAYKQE
+659 KTTITDDAYKQE

-682 GRILC
+682 GRFLC

-699 STLDTDGKFEAVC
+699 STLDTDGEFEAVC

-731 GEIVRYI
+731 GETVRYI

-821 PNVTIQAQDGSI
+821 PNVTIQAQDGNI

>member
-1 MQDGNTYIAQQGFT
+1 MQDGNTYITQQGFT

-54 GTIYHSACKYA
+54 GTVYHSACKYA
-65 DKKAILVEFNYSV
+65 DKKAILVEFSYNV
-78 ELSYLLEIGEG
+78 DLNYLLEIGEG
-89 YIRVHKDGEYLDIEL
+89 YIRVHKNGEYLGIEL

-113 PKLRFAQS
+113 SKLRFAQS

-147 GDFELT
+147 GDFDVSQ
-153 EMYYDV
+153 MYYDPA
-159 SMSNTV
+159 MGATT
-165 NYDGAEYTS
+165 NYDGAEYTVNGS
-174 PGNYSFVAKL
+174 YTFTPKIT
-184 DGKYE
+184 GKYTVE
-189 IEIAGAGGGG
+189 VAGAGGGG
-199 GGFSRVLGDNA
+199 GGGYHLSHGGHYY
-210 TGGSGGRGGYTKI
+210 GGSGGSGALKTITTELTKDTPVQITVGKGGAGGRNGYYSSNNTAGANGGNS
-223 TKNLIKNQSYNV
+223 TFGEESAQGGGGGGRAYLGNNGSSGASY
-235 VIGSG
+235 GSG
-240 GAGGRGYSCAN
+240 GAGGARGGWS
-251 DNSYRENPPWAEN
+251 N
-264 GKDGGNSSFDDI
+264 GN
-276 VATGGK
+276 A
-282 GGTGGK
+282 
-288 GSPNRVYGTNGANG
+288 
-302 TPSGSG
+302 GSG
-308 ANGGTTGWKGAENAS
+308 HD
-323 NGGNGWV
+323 GWV
-330 RIYYL
+330 RIAYI
-335 GNAEITPSGTLENIT
+335 GNTTITPSGTTEEIT
-350 ITANTSIFSENN
+350 ITSSTSIFDADSV
-362 ISNFMK
+362 SNFMK

-446 RCATSGSGCSA
+446 RCDTSGSGCSA

-471 ITEYISPTQVKADV
+471 ITEYVSATQVKAEV
-485 VTELGSTE
+485 ITELGSTE
-493 ATPNFYWGAWSDEF
+493 PTPDFYWGAWSDEF
-507 GYPSCVCFFQDRL
+507 GYPACVCFFQDRL
-520 CFACTTKQP
+520 CFACTKKQP

-567 FNILHVVPT
+567 FNILHLVPT

-659 KTIITDDAYKQE
+659 KTTITDDAYKQE

-699 STLDTDGKFEAVC
+699 STLDTDGEFEAVC

-789 KDIAVDE
+789 KDIAVDD

-869 FSEYTGVKLFN
+869 FSEYAGVKLFN

>member
-89 YIRVHKDGEYLDIEL
+89 YIRVHKNGEYLGIEL
-104 ATPYTESDL
+104 ATPYTEADL

-153 EMYYDV
+153 QMYYDP
-159 SMSNTV
+159 STGNIA
-165 NYDGAEYTS
+165 NYNGQEFTT
-174 PGNYSFVAKL
+174 PGNFTFTPTVT
-184 DGKYE
+184 GKYTVE
-189 IEIAGAGGGG
+189 VAAAGGGG
-199 GGFSRVLGDNA
+199 GGGAFMYTMSGSGGNGGTGGYIKANKELNAGTQYNVIVGKGGIGGQGFAGASGGDFTASAGGDGGDSSFDSLSA
-210 TGGSGGRGGYTKI
+210 TGGTGGGVYSGFPNVPVKQGVNGTPAGSGGIGGRGG
-223 TKNLIKNQSYNV
+223 V
-235 VIGSG
+235 G
-240 GAGGRGYSCAN
+240 
-251 DNSYRENPPWAEN
+251 NSPN
-264 GKDGGNSSFDDI
+264 GK
-276 VATGGK
+276 
-282 GGTGGK
+282 
-288 GSPNRVYGTNGANG
+288 NGQ
-302 TPSGSG
+302 
-308 ANGGTTGWKGAENAS
+308 
-323 NGGNGWV
+323 NGWV
-330 RIYYL
+330 RVSYVDGIV
-335 GNAEITPSGTLENIT
+335 ITPS
-350 ITANTSIFSENN
+350 NTEGEIVLTSSASSFAETMIG
-362 ISNFMK
+362 NFMK

-375 KTVSTTDSTSASVKV
+375 KTVSTTNGTSASVKV

-402 SGDCFV
+402 SGDCYI
-408 EKSIDNGGTWEEY
+408 EKSIDNGGTWQEY
-421 RSYSSSDD
+421 RSYSSSSD

-437 VDKPCLLRI
+437 VDSPCLLRI
-446 RCATSGSGCSA
+446 RCSTSGSCNA

-471 ITEYISPTQVKADV
+471 ITEYVSATQVKADV
-485 VTELGSTE
+485 ITELGSTE
-493 ATPNFYWGAWSDEF
+493 ATPDFYWGAWSDEF

-520 CFACTTKQP
+520 CFACTKKQP

-567 FNILHVVPT
+567 FNILHIVPT

-590 SGASTVTPTEANPK
+590 SGASTVTPTEVNPK

-616 IAIGSK
+616 ITIGSK

-659 KTIITDDAYKQE
+659 KTTITDDAYKQE

-699 STLDTDGKFEAVC
+699 STLDTDGEFEAVC

-738 ESFSPYPDTD
+738 ESFSPYLDTD

-789 KDIAVDE
+789 KGIAVDE
-796 EGNLQLPVPATNIV
+796 EGNLELPVPATNIV

>member
-26 SELDKYQ
+26 TELDKYQ

-65 DKKAILVEFNYSV
+65 DKKAILVEFSYNV
-78 ELSYLLEIGEG
+78 DLNYLLEIGKG
-89 YIRVHKDGEYLDIEL
+89 YIRVHKNGEYLGIEL

-147 GDFELT
+147 GDFEFT
-153 EMYYDV
+153 EQYYDT
-159 SMSNTV
+159 SLMNSG
-165 NYDGAEYTS
+165 NYDGGEYTS
-174 PGNYSFVAKL
+174 PGTYTFTPKL
-184 DGKYE
+184 TGKYRVE
-189 IEIAGAGGGG
+189 LAAGGGG
-199 GGFSRVLGDNA
+199 GGGGYHLSGGSHYYGGN
-210 TGGSGGRGGYTKI
+210 GGSGGSLVVTMSLTKGEGKQVVVGGGGAGG
-223 TKNLIKNQSYNV
+223 KNGYYSADNTDGANGGNSSFNGRTAQGGGGGKRASSGSNGTNGTSY
-235 VIGSG
+235 GSG
-240 GAGGRGYSCAN
+240 GAGGARGN
-251 DNSYRENPPWAEN
+251 WAQ
-264 GKDGGNSSFDDI
+264 GNAGS
-276 VATGGK
+276 
-282 GGTGGK
+282 
-288 GSPNRVYGTNGANG
+288 GSP
-302 TPSGSG
+302 
-308 ANGGTTGWKGAENAS
+308 
-323 NGGNGWV
+323 GWV
-330 RIYYL
+330 RISYI
-335 GNAEITPSGTLENIT
+335 GDTTITPSGTEGDIT
-350 ITANTSIFSENN
+350 LTASSSIFSADN
-362 ISNFMK
+362 ISTFMK
-368 ITHEMPS
+368 ITHEVPS
-375 KTVSTTDSTSASVKV
+375 KTVSASNSTTTSVKV

-402 SGDCFV
+402 TGDV
-408 EKSIDNGGTWEEY
+408 TIQKANIGGEWEEY
-421 RSYSSSDD
+421 RKYSSKDD

-437 VDKPCLLRI
+437 VETPCVLRAVCSI
-446 RCATSGSGCSA
+446 SSGTCGV

-471 ITEYISPTQVKADV
+471 ITEYVSATQVKADV
-485 VTELGSTE
+485 ITELGSTE
-493 ATPNFYWGAWSDEF
+493 ATPDFYWGAWSDEF

-529 YMLWMSRTGDYGNFG
+529 YMLWMSRSGDYGNFG

-567 FNILHVVPT
+567 FNILHIVPT

-659 KTIITDDAYKQE
+659 KTTITDDAYKQE

-699 STLDTDGKFEAVC
+699 STLDTDGEFEAVC

-731 GEIVRYI
+731 GETVRYI

>member
-26 SELDKYQ
+26 TELDKYQ

-78 ELSYLLEIGEG
+78 ELSYMLEIGDK
-89 YIRVHKDGEYLDIEL
+89 YIRVHKNGAYLGVEL
-104 ATPYTESDL
+104 TTPFTEADL

-133 VKTLSRYAEDDWRF
+133 VKTISRYAEDDWRF
-147 GDFELT
+147 GDFEIT
-153 EMYYDV
+153 EMYYDITAQPNV
-159 SMSNTV
+159 IEGTV
-165 NYDGAEYTS
+165 YSTPGQYTYTVPS
-174 PGNYSFVAKL
+174 TGRYSVTV
-184 DGKYE
+184 
-189 IEIAGAGGGG
+189 AGAGGGG
-199 GGFSRVLGDNA
+199 SGSARQASDKQSSGGN
-210 TGGSGGRGGYTKI
+210 GGRGGLIEFQIDLTENQQYTI
-223 TKNLIKNQSYNV
+223 V
-235 VIGSG
+235 VGAG
-240 GAGGRGYSCAN
+240 GAGGAVRNASGLG
-251 DNSYRENPPWAEN
+251 NPGGN
-264 GKDGGNSSFDDI
+264 GGNSSAFGRTARGGGGGTPANSASSGAYNGSDG
-276 VATGGK
+276 TSYGNGGK
-282 GGTGGK
+282 GGEK
-288 GSPNRVYGTNGANG
+288 GYAYSSKA
-302 TPSGSG
+302 SGSDG
-308 ANGGTTGWKGAENAS
+308 EDGYVNISFNDNTT
-323 NGGNGWV
+323 
-330 RIYYL
+330 
-335 GNAEITPSGTLENIT
+335 ITPSATSGTVTL
-350 ITANTSIFSENN
+350 TASKAVFTSNSVGACVKLQHI
-362 ISNFMK
+362 
-368 ITHEMPS
+368 MPS
-375 KTVSTTDSTSASVKV
+375 NTVSTSNGTSSAVNV
-390 GDGWKVITHGTW
+390 GDGWKIVTHGTW
-402 SGDCFV
+402 TGTV
-408 EKSIDNGGTWEEY
+408 TLQKLNVNGSWEEY
-421 RSYSSSDD
+421 RKYTSKDD

-437 VDKPCLLRI
+437 VEEPTNLRVTCSI
-446 RCATSGSGCSA
+446 TSGTCGV
-457 DLTALPYTHEGTVK
+457 DLTALPYTHEGTAR
-471 ITEYISPTQVKADV
+471 ITAYSSEKV
-485 VTELGSTE
+485 VTAMVMTDFGE
-493 ATPNFYWGAWSDEF
+493 ATATENYYFGAWSDEF

-529 YMLWMSRTGDYGNFG
+529 YMLWMSRTGDYSNFG

-567 FNILHVVPT
+567 FNILHIVPT

-659 KTIITDDAYKQE
+659 KTTITDDAYKQE

-687 LTYVKDQNVYAW
+687 LTYVQDQNVYAW
-699 STLDTDGKFEAVC
+699 STLDTDGEFEAVC

-717 EEDTVYCIVKREIG
+717 EEDAVYCIVKREIG

-796 EGNLQLPVPATNIV
+796 EGNLELPVPATNIV
-810 VGLPYQSVIEL
+810 VGLPYQSVVEL

>member
-26 SELDKYQ
+26 TELDKYQ

-65 DKKAILVEFNYSV
+65 DKKAILVEFSYDVDLN
-78 ELSYLLEIGEG
+78 YLLEIGEG
-89 YIRVHKDGEYLDIEL
+89 YIRVHKNGEYLGIEL
-104 ATPYTESDL
+104 ATPYAESDL

-128 SGKYP
+128 SGNYP
-133 VKTLSRYAEDDWRF
+133 VYTLSRYAEDDWRF
-147 GDFELT
+147 TELEFT
-153 EMYYDV
+153 EVYYDT
-159 SMSNTV
+159 SLAQSV
-165 NYDGAEYTS
+165 NYDGAEYTTAGEYTFT
-174 PGNYSFVAKL
+174 PKIT
-184 DGKYE
+184 GKYQ
-189 IEIAGAGGGG
+189 IVIAGAGGGG
-199 GGFSRVLGDNA
+199 GGGFY
-210 TGGSGGRGGYTKI
+210 GGFFLRAGGNGGNGGYTSI
-223 TKNLIKNQSYNV
+223 TKELTEGTQYS
-235 VIGSG
+235 VIVGAG
-240 GAGGRGYSCAN
+240 GAGSNNEAT
-251 DNSYRENPPWAEN
+251 SQ
-264 GKDGGNSSFDDI
+264 DGGNSSFDGTI
-276 VATGGK
+276 STGGK
-282 GGTGGK
+282 RGTDAQNVAN
-288 GSPNRVYGTNGANG
+288 GSNGANG
-302 TPSGSG
+302 TPSGTGGAGGSG
-308 ANGGTTGWKGAENAS
+308 GIKTPHDGAD
-323 NGGNGWV
+323 GKDGWV
-330 RIYYL
+330 NISYI
-335 GNAEITPSGTLENIT
+335 GNTSITPSGTDEDIT
-350 ITANTSIFSENN
+350 ITSTSSIFTE
-362 ISNFMK
+362 SNVGSFMK

-375 KTVSTTDSTSASVKV
+375 KTVSTTNGTSASVKV

-402 SGDCFV
+402 SGDV
-408 EKSIDNGGTWEEY
+408 TIQKANIGGEWEEY
-421 RSYSSSDD
+421 RKYSSKDD

-437 VDKPCLLRI
+437 VETPCVLRAVCSI
-446 RCATSGSGCSA
+446 SSGTCGV

-471 ITEYISPTQVKADV
+471 ITEYISATQVKADV
-485 VTELGSTE
+485 ITELGSTE
-493 ATPNFYWGAWSDEF
+493 ATPDFYWGAWSNEF

-567 FNILHVVPT
+567 FNILHIVPT

-659 KTIITDDAYKQE
+659 KTTITDDAYKQE

-699 STLDTDGKFEAVC
+699 STLDTDGEFEAVC

-731 GEIVRYI
+731 GETVRYI

-796 EGNLQLPVPATNIV
+796 EGNLELPVPATNIV

-853 FLGHTENETD
+853 FLGHTETETD

>member
-26 SELDKYQ
+26 TELDKYQ

-65 DKKAILVEFNYSV
+65 NKKAILVEFNYSV

-89 YIRVHKDGEYLDIEL
+89 YIRVHKNGEYLDIEL

-147 GDFELT
+147 DNFEIT
-153 EMYYDV
+153 EMYYDI
-159 SMSNTV
+159 SLAPKS
-165 NYDGAEYTS
+165 NYDNRAYKTA
-174 PGNYSFVAKL
+174 GNYKFVPVL
-184 DGKYE
+184 TGNYL
-189 IEIAGAGGGG
+189 IIVAGAGGGG
-199 GGFSRVLGDNA
+199 GGGNDNVHNGSVGGIGGTGGYISVTKKLTANAQYNVTVGAGGKGGKGYNVHDPEMILEDGKDGGDSSFDEHIATGGGGGEYGRVKDTKDGQNGTPTGNGGA
-210 TGGSGGRGGYTKI
+210 GGSGGTR
-223 TKNLIKNQSYNV
+223 
-235 VIGSG
+235 
-240 GAGGRGYSCAN
+240 
-251 DNSYRENPPWAEN
+251 
-264 GKDGGNSSFDDI
+264 F
-276 VATGGK
+276 
-282 GGTGGK
+282 GGTGGD
-288 GSPNRVYGTNGANG
+288 GQD
-302 TPSGSG
+302 
-308 ANGGTTGWKGAENAS
+308 
-323 NGGNGWV
+323 GWV
-330 RIYYL
+330 IITYI
-335 GNAEITPSGTLENIT
+335 GNNTITPSGTIENIT
-350 ITANTSIFSENN
+350 VTSNTSIFNKNN
-362 ISNFMK
+362 IGAFIK
-368 ITHEMPS
+368 IIHEMPS
-375 KTVSTTDSTSASVKV
+375 TTVSITDGISKNVKV
-390 GDGWKVITHGTW
+390 GDGWKIVTHGTW
-402 SGDCFV
+402 SGNCYV
-408 EKSIDNGGTWEEY
+408 EKSNDNGATWEEY
-421 RSYSSSDD
+421 RAYSSSDD

-437 VDKPCLLRI
+437 VDSPCLLRI
-446 RCATSGSGCSA
+446 RCDTNNSGCSA

-471 ITEYISPTQVKADV
+471 ITEYVSATQVKADV
-485 VTELGSTE
+485 ITELGSTE
-493 ATPNFYWGAWSDEF
+493 ATPDFYWGAWSNEF

-567 FNILHVVPT
+567 FNILHIVPT

-659 KTIITDDAYKQE
+659 KTTITDDAYKQE

-699 STLDTDGKFEAVC
+699 STLDTDGEFEAVC

-731 GEIVRYI
+731 GETVRYI

-789 KDIAVDE
+789 KDIAVDA
-796 EGNLQLPVPATNIV
+796 EGNLELPVPATNIV

-869 FSEYTGVKLFN
+869 FSDYTGVKLFN

>member
-78 ELSYLLEIGEG
+78 ELSYMLEIGEG
-89 YIRVHKDGEYLDIEL
+89 YIRVHKNGEYLGVEL
-104 ATPYTESDL
+104 TTPYTEADL

-128 SGKYP
+128 SGKHP
-133 VKTLSRYAEDDWRF
+133 VKTLSYYAENDWRF
-147 GDFELT
+147 NDLEFT
-153 EMYYDV
+153 EAYYDI
-159 SMSNTV
+159 SFAPEIN
-165 NYDGAEYTS
+165 NDGGEFIT
-174 PGNYSFVAKL
+174 PGNYVFTPQLS
-184 DGKYE
+184 GKYRV
-189 IEIAGAGGGG
+189 EIAGAGGGG
-199 GGFSRVLGDNA
+199 GYGFSYITVITKGGQGG
-210 TGGSGGRGGYTKI
+210 TGGLLSYVTELVKDNNYNIVVGQGGIGGMLNRSAST
-223 TKNLIKNQSYNV
+223 
-235 VIGSG
+235 
-240 GAGGRGYSCAN
+240 AGGDSQF
-251 DNSYRENPPWAEN
+251 N
-264 GKDGGNSSFDDI
+264 GR

-282 GGTGGK
+282 GGSNASSKQNGVN
-288 GSPNRVYGTNGANG
+288 GSNG
-302 TPSGSG
+302 TPLGSG
-308 ANGGTTGWKGAENAS
+308 GQGGSGGTGSKENGGNGA
-323 NGGNGWV
+323 NGWV
-330 RIYYL
+330 RITYI
-335 GNAEITPSGTLENIT
+335 GNVEITSSDTNGDVTLSASANIF
-350 ITANTSIFSENN
+350 NENN

-375 KTVSTTDSTSASVKV
+375 KTVSTTNGTSAYVKV
-390 GDGWKVITHGTW
+390 GDGWKVITHGIW
-402 SGDCFV
+402 SGDCYI
-408 EKSIDNGGTWEEY
+408 EKSIDNGGTWQEY
-421 RSYSSSDD
+421 RSYSSSSD

-437 VDKPCLLRI
+437 IDSPCLLRI
-446 RCATSGSGCSA
+446 RCSTSGSCNA

-471 ITEYISPTQVKADV
+471 ITEYISAMQVKANV
-485 VTELGSTE
+485 ITELGSTE
-493 ATPNFYWGAWSDEF
+493 PTPDFYWGAWSDEF

-567 FNILHVVPT
+567 FNILHIVPT

-659 KTIITDDAYKQE
+659 KTTITDDAYKQE

-699 STLDTDGKFEAVC
+699 STLDTDGEFEAVC

-731 GEIVRYI
+731 GETVRYI

>member
-26 SELDKYQ
+26 TELDKYQ

-65 DKKAILVEFNYSV
+65 DKKAILVEFTYSV
-78 ELSYLLEIGEG
+78 ELSYMLEIGEG
-89 YIRVHKDGEYLDIEL
+89 YIRVHKNGEYLGIEL

-133 VKTLSRYAEDDWRF
+133 VKTLSRYAENDWRF
-147 GDFELT
+147 GDFDLSQ
-153 EMYYDV
+153 MYYDP
-159 SMSNTV
+159 SMGNIA
-165 NYDGAEYTS
+165 NYNGQEFTT
-174 PGNYSFVAKL
+174 PGNFTFTPTVT
-184 DGKYE
+184 GKYTVE
-189 IEIAGAGGGG
+189 VAAAGGGG
-199 GGFSRVLGDNA
+199 GGGAFIYNLSGSGGNGGTGGYIKANKELNAGTQYNVIVGKGGIGGQGFAGASGGDFTASAGGDGGDSSFDSLRA
-210 TGGSGGRGGYTKI
+210 TGGTGGGTYSGFPNVPVKQGVNGTPAGSGGIGGRGG
-223 TKNLIKNQSYNV
+223 V
-235 VIGSG
+235 G
-240 GAGGRGYSCAN
+240 
-251 DNSYRENPPWAEN
+251 NSPN
-264 GKDGGNSSFDDI
+264 GK
-276 VATGGK
+276 
-282 GGTGGK
+282 
-288 GSPNRVYGTNGANG
+288 NGQ
-302 TPSGSG
+302 
-308 ANGGTTGWKGAENAS
+308 
-323 NGGNGWV
+323 NGWV
-330 RIYYL
+330 RVSYVDGIV
-335 GNAEITPSGTLENIT
+335 ITPS
-350 ITANTSIFSENN
+350 NTEGEIVLTSSASSFAETMIG
-362 ISNFMK
+362 NFMK

-446 RCATSGSGCSA
+446 RCATSSSGCSA

-485 VTELGSTE
+485 ITELGSTE
-493 ATPNFYWGAWSDEF
+493 ATPDFYWGAWSDEF

-567 FNILHVVPT
+567 FNILHIVPT

-659 KTIITDDAYKQE
+659 KTTITDDAYKQE

-699 STLDTDGKFEAVC
+699 STLDTDGEFEAVC

-796 EGNLQLPVPATNIV
+796 EGNLELPVPATNIV
-810 VGLPYQSVIEL
+810 VGLPYQSVVEL

>member
-89 YIRVHKDGEYLDIEL
+89 YIRVHKNGEYLGIEL
-104 ATPYTESDL
+104 ATPYTEADL

-133 VKTLSRYAEDDWRF
+133 IKTLSRYAEDDWRF
-147 GDFELT
+147 GDFEVT
-153 EMYYDV
+153 EMYYDATI
-159 SMSNTV
+159 NPRI
-165 NYDGAEYTS
+165 YEGAGFTT
-174 PGNYSFVAKL
+174 PGSHSYKPKL
-184 DGKYE
+184 SGKYQ
-189 IEIAGAGGGG
+189 IELSGGGG
-199 GGFSRVLGDNA
+199 GGGGA
-210 TGGSGGRGGYTKI
+210 YTGKSKR
-223 TKNLIKNQSYNV
+223 N
-235 VIGSG
+235 G
-240 GAGGRGYSCAN
+240 GAGGTGGLLKRTVELNSSQTYSITVGAGGTG
-251 DNSYRENPPWAEN
+251 RENTDRSAYKPPDATA
-264 GKDGGNSSFDDI
+264 GGNTTFGSYM
-276 VATGGK
+276 ATGGA
-282 GGTGGK
+282 GGTSAGYYNAGAHSGVKGADGTPAGDGAAGGA
-288 GSPNRVYGTNGANG
+288 GGTTSSAGMNGANG
-302 TPSGSG
+302 WAYISY
-308 ANGGTTGWKGAENAS
+308 AEYT
-323 NGGNGWV
+323 
-330 RIYYL
+330 I
-335 GNAEITPSGTLENIT
+335 ITPSGTTENIT
-350 ITANTSIFSENN
+350 LTSNTSIFNADSVG
-362 ISNFMK
+362 SFMK

-375 KTVSTTDSTSASVKV
+375 KTVSTTDGTSANVKV
-390 GDGWKVITHGTW
+390 GDGWKIITHGTW

-408 EKSIDNGGTWEEY
+408 ERSLDNGGTWEEY

-471 ITEYISPTQVKADV
+471 ITEYVSATQVKADV
-485 VTELGSTE
+485 ITELGSTE
-493 ATPNFYWGAWSDEF
+493 ATPDFYWGAWSDEF
-507 GYPSCVCFFQDRL
+507 GYPSFVCFFQDRL

-567 FNILHVVPT
+567 FNILHIVPT

-659 KTIITDDAYKQE
+659 KTTITDDAYKQE

-687 LTYVKDQNVYAW
+687 LTYVKGQNVYAW
-699 STLDTDGKFEAVC
+699 STLDTDGEFEAVC

-717 EEDTVYCIVKREIG
+717 EEDIVYCIIKREIG
-731 GEIVRYI
+731 GETVRYI

-796 EGNLQLPVPATNIV
+796 EGNLELPVPATNIV

>member
-26 SELDKYQ
+26 TELDKYQ

-54 GTIYHSACKYA
+54 GTVYHSACKYA

-78 ELSYLLEIGEG
+78 ELSYMLEIGDK
-89 YIRVHKDGEYLDIEL
+89 YIRVHKNGAYLGVEL
-104 ATPYTESDL
+104 TTPFTEADL

-121 ADVMYIT
+121 ADVMFIT

-133 VKTLSRYAEDDWRF
+133 IKTLSRYAENDWRL
-147 GDFELT
+147 GDFEISKI
-153 EMYYDV
+153 Y
-159 SMSNTV
+159 
-165 NYDGAEYTS
+165 
-174 PGNYSFVAKL
+174 F
-184 DGKYE
+184 
-189 IEIAGAGGGG
+189 
-199 GGFSRVLGDNA
+199 DN
-210 TGGSGGRGGYTKI
+210 
-223 TKNLIKNQSYNV
+223 NLIES
-235 VIGSG
+235 
-240 GAGGRGYSCAN
+240 
-251 DNSYRENPPWAEN
+251 
-264 GKDGGNSSFDDI
+264 
-276 VATGGK
+276 
-282 GGTGGK
+282 
-288 GSPNRVYGTNGANG
+288 
-302 TPSGSG
+302 
-308 ANGGTTGWKGAENAS
+308 
-323 NGGNGWV
+323 
-330 RIYYL
+330 
-335 GNAEITPSGTLENIT
+335 ENIT
-350 ITANTSIFSENN
+350 ITPSATSGNITLTSNNAIFT
-362 ISNFMK
+362 SNSIGKEIK
-368 ITHEMPS
+368 ITYEIPS
-375 KTVSTTDSTSASVKV
+375 KTVSASNSTSGSVKC
-390 GDGWKVITHGTW
+390 GDGWKIITHGTW
-402 SGDCFV
+402 TGDV
-408 EKSIDNGGTWEEY
+408 TIQKNVDSEGWEEY
-421 RSYSSSDD
+421 RKYSSKDD

-437 VDKPCLLRI
+437 IEKSCLLRI
-446 RCATSGSGCSA
+446 VCSITSGTCNA
-457 DLTALPYTHEGTVK
+457 DLTVLPYTSEGVVK
-471 ITEYISPTQVKADV
+471 ITSYTDSKHVNATVLE
-485 VTELGSTE
+485 ELGDTK
-493 ATPNFYWGAWSDEF
+493 ATSDFYYGAWSNEF

-567 FNILHVVPT
+567 FNILHIVPT

-659 KTIITDDAYKQE
+659 KTTITDDAYKQE

-699 STLDTDGKFEAVC
+699 STLDTDGEFEAVC

-731 GEIVRYI
+731 GETVRYI

-796 EGNLQLPVPATNIV
+796 EGNLELPVPATNIV

>member
-78 ELSYLLEIGEG
+78 ELSYMLEIGDK
-89 YIRVHKDGEYLDIEL
+89 YIRVHKNGAYLGVEL
-104 ATPYTESDL
+104 ATPYTEADL

-133 VKTLSRYAEDDWRF
+133 VYTLSRYAEDDWRF
-147 GDFELT
+147 TELEFT
-153 EMYYDV
+153 EAYYDT
-159 SMSNTV
+159 SLAATA
-165 NYDGAEYTS
+165 NYDGAEYKT
-174 PGNYSFVAKL
+174 A
-184 DGKYE
+184 GKYTFTPKLTGKYQ
-189 IEIAGAGGGG
+189 ITVAGAGGGG
-199 GGFSRVLGDNA
+199 GNATHYRRYAGDRKVNA
-210 TGGSGGRGGYTKI
+210 VVSGGTGGSGANETQIKTLTKDSSVSVTVGAGGNANTAGGNSAVGDIIARGGGAGGNAYVSG
-223 TKNLIKNQSYNV
+223 NLEPDVVRVGKDGISY
-235 VIGSG
+235 GSG
-240 GAGGRGYSCAN
+240 GAGGARGSGKGGQSSYSIT
-251 DNSYRENPPWAEN
+251 PPGA
-264 GKDGGNSSFDDI
+264 GKDGWVIITYIGN
-276 VATGGK
+276 T
-282 GGTGGK
+282 
-288 GSPNRVYGTNGANG
+288 Y
-302 TPSGSG
+302 
-308 ANGGTTGWKGAENAS
+308 
-323 NGGNGWV
+323 
-330 RIYYL
+330 
-335 GNAEITPSGTLENIT
+335 ITPSGTNEDIT
-350 ITANTSIFSENN
+350 ITSNSSIFTE
-362 ISNFMK
+362 SNVGSFMK
-368 ITHEMPS
+368 IQHEMPS
-375 KTVSTTDSTSASVKV
+375 KTVSTTDGTSANVKV
-390 GDGWKVITHGTW
+390 GDGWKIITHGTW
-402 SGDCFV
+402 SGDCYVDRSF
-408 EKSIDNGGTWEEY
+408 DNGGTWEEY

-493 ATPNFYWGAWSDEF
+493 ATEYFYWGAWSDEF
-507 GYPSCVCFFQDRL
+507 GYPACVCFFQDRL
-520 CFACTTKQP
+520 CFAATKKQP
-529 YMLWMSRTGDYGNFG
+529 YMLWMSRSGDYPNFG

-567 FNILHVVPT
+567 FNILHIVPT

-633 RDMGYSF
+633 CDMGYSF

-659 KTIITDDAYKQE
+659 KTTITDDAYKQE

-699 STLDTDGKFEAVC
+699 STLDTDGDFEAVC
-712 NIGGA
+712 NISGA

-731 GEIVRYI
+731 GETVRYI

-775 AGKTVTVL
+775 AGKTITVL

>member
-1 MQDGNTYIAQQGFT
+1 MQDGNTYIAQQGFA

-26 SELDKYQ
+26 TELDKYQ

-78 ELSYLLEIGEG
+78 ELSYMLEIGDK
-89 YIRVHKDGEYLDIEL
+89 YIRIHKNGAYLGVEL
-104 ATPYTESDL
+104 TTPFTEADL

-133 VKTLSRYAEDDWRF
+133 VKTLSRYAEADWRF
-147 GDFELT
+147 EDYEFTNMYFDVNLCEDEDITITPSAKTGDITLT
-153 EMYYDV
+153 ASEAIFSESSV
-159 SMSNTV
+159 
-165 NYDGAEYTS
+165 
-174 PGNYSFVAKL
+174 
-184 DGKYE
+184 GKQ
-189 IEIAGAGGGG
+189 I
-199 GGFSRVLGDNA
+199 
-210 TGGSGGRGGYTKI
+210 KI
-223 TKNLIKNQSYNV
+223 TYEMPSETV
-235 VIGSG
+235 TV
-240 GAGGRGYSCAN
+240 
-251 DNSYRENPPWAEN
+251 
-264 GKDGGNSSFDDI
+264 
-276 VATGGK
+276 K
-282 GGTGGK
+282 GGT
-288 GSPNRVYGTNGANG
+288 
-302 TPSGSG
+302 
-308 ANGGTTGWKGAENAS
+308 
-323 NGGNGWV
+323 
-330 RIYYL
+330 
-335 GNAEITPSGTLENIT
+335 
-350 ITANTSIFSENN
+350 SE
-362 ISNFMK
+362 
-368 ITHEMPS
+368 P
-375 KTVSTTDSTSASVKV
+375 VKV
-390 GDGWKVITHGTW
+390 GVGWKVITHGTW
-402 SGDCFV
+402 SGNAV
-408 EKSIDNGGTWEEY
+408 IQKSDDGTNWKEY
-421 RSYSSSDD
+421 RKYTSSSD
-429 FNASESGT
+429 FNATESGT
-437 VDKPCLLRI
+437 VDGICYLR
-446 RCATSGSGCSA
+446 AVASSGSCTV
-457 DLTALPYTHEGTVK
+457 DLTALPYTHAGVVK
-471 ITEYISPTQVKADV
+471 ITGYTSGTQVNATV
-485 VTELGSTE
+485 LEELGDTK
-493 ATPNFYWGAWSDEF
+493 ATSDFYYGAWSDEF
-507 GYPSCVCFFQDRL
+507 GYPSGVCFFQDRL

-557 VALSFISRKQ
+557 VALSFISHKQ
-567 FNILHVVPT
+567 FNILHIVPT

-659 KTIITDDAYKQE
+659 KTTITDDAYKQE

-699 STLDTDGKFEAVC
+699 STLDTDGEFEAVC

-738 ESFSPYPDTD
+738 ENFSPYPDTD
-748 VPNDYIMLDC
+748 IPNDYIMLDC

-796 EGNLQLPVPATNIV
+796 EGNLELPVPATNIV

>member
-26 SELDKYQ
+26 TELDKYQ

-78 ELSYLLEIGEG
+78 ELSYMLEIGDK
-89 YIRVHKDGEYLDIEL
+89 YIRVHKNGAYLGVEL
-104 ATPYTESDL
+104 TTPFTEADL

-147 GDFELT
+147 GDFEIT
-153 EMYYDV
+153 EMYYDALLG
-159 SMSNTV
+159 TAI
-165 NYDGAEYTS
+165 NYDGAEYNEN
-174 PGNYSFVAKL
+174 GNYTFTPQIT
-184 DGKYE
+184 GKYS
-189 IEIAGAGGGG
+189 IEAAGAGGGG
-199 GGFSRVLGDNA
+199 GGYARNSSAPNGA
-210 TGGSGGRGGYTKI
+210 GGTGGNGEVIKKDVDLTAGKAYAIIVGAGGTGGAGAYSRAHNRAYADDGADGGNTTCFEIVARGGGGGGGGTS
-223 TKNLIKNQSYNV
+223 SYSDGDGEYIAIN
-235 VIGSG
+235 GSPGTSYGNG
-240 GAGGRGYSCAN
+240 GAGGGTGN
-251 DNSYRENPPWAEN
+251 KNQLTGQT
-264 GKDGGNSSFDDI
+264 GKD
-276 VATGGK
+276 
-282 GGTGGK
+282 
-288 GSPNRVYGTNGANG
+288 
-302 TPSGSG
+302 
-308 ANGGTTGWKGAENAS
+308 
-323 NGGNGWV
+323 GWV
-330 RIYYL
+330 RITYA
-335 GNAEITPSGTLENIT
+335 GNTEITPSGIKDDITL
-350 ITANTSIFSENN
+350 TASTSIFDENN
-362 ISNFMK
+362 VDNFMK

-375 KTVSTTDSTSASVKV
+375 KTVSAKDATSESVKV
-390 GDGWKVITHGTW
+390 GDGWKIITHGTW
-402 SGDCFV
+402 TGDCYV
-408 EKSIDNGGTWEEY
+408 ERSFDNGGTWEEY
-421 RSYSSSDD
+421 RSYSSADD

-437 VDKPCLLRI
+437 VDKPCLMRI
-446 RCATSGSGCSA
+446 RCDTENSGCSA
-457 DLTALPYTHEGTVK
+457 DLTALPYSHEGTVK

-485 VTELGSTE
+485 ITELGSTE
-493 ATPNFYWGAWSDEF
+493 ATPDFYWGAWSDEF

-567 FNILHVVPT
+567 FNILHIVPT

-659 KTIITDDAYKQE
+659 KTTITDDAYKQE

-699 STLDTDGKFEAVC
+699 STLDTDGEFEAVC

-717 EEDTVYCIVKREIG
+717 EEDAVYCIVKREIG

-796 EGNLQLPVPATNIV
+796 EGNLELPVPATNIV
-810 VGLPYQSVIEL
+810 VGLPYQSVVEL

>member
-26 SELDKYQ
+26 TELDKYQ

-78 ELSYLLEIGEG
+78 ELSYLLEIGDK
-89 YIRVHKDGEYLDIEL
+89 YIRIHKNGEWLGIEL
-104 ATPYTESDL
+104 ETPFLESDL

-133 VKTLSRYAEDDWRF
+133 IKTLSRYAENDWRF
-147 GDFELT
+147 NDFEIT
-153 EMYYDV
+153 EMYYDTA
-159 SMSNTV
+159 MLNETQ
-165 NYDGAEYTS
+165 YDGGGYRT
-174 PGNYSFVAKL
+174 PGSFVFTPTIT
-184 DGKYE
+184 GKYN
-189 IEIAGAGGGG
+189 IEVAGAGGGG
-199 GGFSRVLGDNA
+199 GGSPRYSDDY
-210 TGGSGGRGGYTKI
+210 GGNGGNGE
-223 TKNLIKNQSYNV
+223 LIKLTNVTLTKDNTYNLTV
-235 VIGSG
+235 GQGGAAGLIGSG
-240 GAGGRGYSCAN
+240 Q
-251 DNSYRENPPWAEN
+251 N
-264 GKDGGNSSFDDI
+264 GPTGSDGSDGTASSI
-276 VATGGK
+276 TINEITTTAR

-288 GSPNRVYGTNGANG
+288 RFGVAGTGYGNGGQGGRGGAYDGSDPTGGANG
-302 TPSGSG
+302 WVSISYAGNIEVTPS
-308 ANGGTTGWKGAENAS
+308 ATTD
-323 NGGNGWV
+323 
-330 RIYYL
+330 
-335 GNAEITPSGTLENIT
+335 EITL
-350 ITANTSIFSENN
+350 TANQNLFSEANV
-362 ISNFMK
+362 STFMK

-485 VTELGSTE
+485 ITELGSTE
-493 ATPNFYWGAWSDEF
+493 ATPDFYWGAWSDEF

-567 FNILHVVPT
+567 FNILHIVPT

-659 KTIITDDAYKQE
+659 KTTITDDAYKQE

-699 STLDTDGKFEAVC
+699 STLDTDGEFEAVC

-839 VSTVYMQLTNSLGG
+839 VSTVYMQLANSLGG

-899 SVLIATSSPYP
+899 SVFIATSSPYP